1 MSIQLKDC
9 KNCEQPFNEAYEFCP
24 HCGQKDKDEL
34 TIGVLFY
41 NTIANYFSFDAR
53 FIRSFFP
60 LIFKPGYLPK
70 QFVGGKRLIYIHP
83 AQVYLF
89 IAVGF
94 FFLFSFNVRKSR
106 ATIDKAMKTEALSK
120 PATLLNENINEV
132 LADSVMVD
140 SILKEVETKIPIED
154 SLQLAELRNK
164 ENWQTDFGFDEKK
177 IDSLVAVG
185 ASDDEIYKT
194 MGMKED
200 AGFIIRKFFAQ
211 MLKFYKDRGLGAIYQ
226 TLIDSIPIA
235 MFFLLP
241 IFAFLL
247 KLFHLRKGIYAHHL
261 VFSFYFF
268 SFIFVVFSF
277 LVVLNWIVKDLPI
290 WVSLLITLSTFFYL
304 LIAIKKYYQESWFI
318 SYLKSSMITFLFSIV
333 IFMATLVLGLFAF
346 MLY

>member
-1 MSIQLKDC
+1 MSTELHTC
-9 KNCEQPFNEAYEFCP
+9 ENCEKPFDESFEFCP
-24 HCGQKDKDEL
+24 HCGQKSNDEL

-53 FIRSFFP
+53 FFRSFIP

-70 QFVGGKRLIYIHP
+70 KFVAGKRLIFIHP

-89 IAVGF
+89 IAIIF

-106 ATIDKAMKTEALSK
+106 ASMDKVFKSE
-120 PATLLNENINEV
+120 TLNKRTDRYKENINDV
-132 LADSVMVD
+132 LADSVKVD
-140 SILKEVETKIPIED
+140 SILNEVKSKIPVED
-154 SLQLAELRNK
+154 SIDLAEIQNK
-164 ENWQTDFGFDEKK
+164 ENWQTNFGFNEKEVDSLIATNAPDEK
-177 IDSLVAVG
+177 
-185 ASDDEIYKT
+185 IYKA
-194 MGMKED
+194 MGMNED
-200 AGFIIRKFFAQ
+200 AGYFSRKFYSQ

-268 SFIFVVFSF
+268 SFLFVVFSF
-277 LVVLNWIVKDLPI
+277 IVAVNWIVDIPGWI
-290 WVSLLITLSTFFYL
+290 DWLIAISTFFYL
-304 LIAIKKYYQESWFI
+304 LIAIKRYYEESWFI
-318 SYLKSSMITFLFSIV
+318 SYLKSSVITFLFSIV
-333 IFMATLVLGLFAF
+333 VVLATIVLGLFAF
-346 MLY
+346 MFY